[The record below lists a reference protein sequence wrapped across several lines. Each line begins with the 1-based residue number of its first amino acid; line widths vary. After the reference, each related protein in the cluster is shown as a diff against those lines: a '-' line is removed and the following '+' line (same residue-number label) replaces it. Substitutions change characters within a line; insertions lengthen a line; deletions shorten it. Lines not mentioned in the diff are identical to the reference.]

1 MFLRIFFFFF
11 FESGFDDIFA
21 EFFHLLI
28 SRIGN
33 GKILLF
39 LQIILNDLFSY
50 WLAWFFRGGNDER
63 SGDFTQ

>member
-1 MFLRIFFFFF
+1 MFLRTFFFFF
-11 FESGFDDIFA
+11 QKSGFNDILA

-28 SRIGN
+28 SWIGN

-50 WLAWFFRGGNDER
+50 RLAWFFIGGNDKG
-63 SGDFTQ
+63 SGYFT